1 MEKTA
6 LPASPIY
13 IGQAQG
19 GRGRMYK
26 RGKPRRIEASLLE
39 SAQLHA
45 VRMFTSTVL
54 GFPCVQLLPRELL
67 PSWASVVL
75 GLSLT
80 GAELRLF

>member
-1 MEKTA
+1 
-6 LPASPIY
+6 
-13 IGQAQG
+13 
-19 GRGRMYK
+19 MYT
-26 RGKPRRIEASLLE
+26 RRKPRWIEASPLG
-39 SAQLHA
+39 SAHPHT